1 MEGKGLLKVLLVG
14 KGAREHSLAWKLAQ
28 SSSVAHVYV
37 VPGNGGT
44 GSLDKVSNIRSVE
57 AWPQTTQAW
66 WLSQK
71 SSGSGLW
78 WLGPTMLSWMELRG
92 HYQSDMYIDPA
103 AAGIPCFAPSKE
115 AAEIEGSKALA
126 KRFMQKYKIPTAS
139 YQSFDSYDAAQQY
152 LNTVDATRVVI
163 KADGLAA
170 GKGVILPTT
179 QAEAKSALREIMID
193 AKFGPAA
200 GRSVVIEEYLEG
212 DEISVL
218 TFTDGKTFKSLP
230 PGQDH
235 KRIFDGNKGPNT
247 GGMGVYAPL
256 PFVSPEVMQEIERVI
271 IRPTLD
277 GLRAEGRQFTGMLF
291 TGIMLTAKG
300 PKVLEYNARF
310 GDPET
315 QTMMMLLAPECDLAA
330 LLLACCTGKLDI
342 MSLPILPGFACNVVV
357 AAGGYPG
364 SYRKGDIIS
373 LAPHPAGVQVF
384 HAGTERN
391 SDGEL
396 RTAGGRVLSVAAY
409 GSSLEE
415 AVSLAYRGVESVQ
428 FEGMFYR
435 RDIASRYEPIYY

>member
-1 MEGKGLLKVLLVG
+1 
-14 KGAREHSLAWKLAQ
+14 
-28 SSSVAHVYV
+28 
-37 VPGNGGT
+37 
-44 GSLDKVSNIRSVE
+44 
-57 AWPQTTQAW
+57 
-66 WLSQK
+66 
-71 SSGSGLW
+71 
-78 WLGPTMLSWMELRG
+78 
-92 HYQSDMYIDPA
+92 
-103 AAGIPCFAPSKE
+103 
-115 AAEIEGSKALA
+115 
-126 KRFMQKYKIPTAS
+126 MQKYKIPTAS

-277 GLRAEGRQFTGMLF
+277 GLRAQG
-291 TGIMLTAKG
+291 A
-300 PKVLEYNARF
+300 
-310 GDPET
+310 
-315 QTMMMLLAPECDLAA
+315 
-330 LLLACCTGKLDI
+330 
-342 MSLPILPGFACNVVV
+342 
-357 AAGGYPG
+357 
-364 SYRKGDIIS
+364 
-373 LAPHPAGVQVF
+373 
-384 HAGTERN
+384 
-391 SDGEL
+391 
-396 RTAGGRVLSVAAY
+396 
-409 GSSLEE
+409 SSLNFH
-415 AVSLAYRGVESVQ
+415 LFQVQ
-428 FEGMFYR
+428 
-435 RDIASRYEPIYY
+435 